1 MRQPGG
7 VLMESFPL
15 PVHLIPPHRQHEL
28 EGHDAG
34 HLNQS
39 TNIQVT
45 ADQRIFDGRHGLHYL
60 IKLHSPMKFT
70 DESVSGCI
78 LFPEGQK

>member
-15 PVHLIPPHRQHEL
+15 PALLIPPYRQHEL

-39 TNIQVT
+39 TNIPVT
-45 ADQRIFDGRHGLHYL
+45 ADQRIFDGRHGLHHL
-60 IKLHSPMKFT
+60 TTLH
-70 DESVSGCI
+70 
-78 LFPEGQK
+78 